1 VTYRLDSDLKMIYGG
16 IVDIET
22 GKLVAPARNIKWKN
36 HSSDFFDDRL
46 LEIAK
51 NKTKDVVWMS
61 SNCFTPSQREKF
73 SDELSN
79 YGVGVD
85 NLGLCSALKRNDT
98 LNSINI
104 YNSNR
109 RSDHHEEI
117 KNYLFY
123 GAFENSLCKDYVTEK
138 VFSNFKRDIVLVV
151 YGGANYSDF
160 LPPNSYIDA
169 NEFKTVKDLAVTA

>member
-1 VTYRLDSDLKMIYGG
+1 
-16 IVDIET
+16 
-22 GKLVAPARNIKWKN
+22 
-36 HSSDFFDDRL
+36 L

-73 SDELSN
+73 AVELRN
-79 YGVGVD
+79 YGVGVV
-85 NLGLCSALKRNDT
+85 NLGICSALERNDT
-98 LNSINI
+98 PNSINN
-104 YNSNR
+104 YSSNGR
-109 RSDHHEEI
+109 PNHDEEI

-169 NEFKTVKDLAVTA
+169 NEFKTVKDLAVIAIP